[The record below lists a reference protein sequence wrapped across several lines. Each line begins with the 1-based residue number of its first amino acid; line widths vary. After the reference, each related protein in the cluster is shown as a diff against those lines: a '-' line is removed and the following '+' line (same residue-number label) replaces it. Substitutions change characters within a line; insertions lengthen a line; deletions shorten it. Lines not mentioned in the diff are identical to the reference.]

1 MSAAES
7 EPLDSDDDD
16 AVNVR
21 CAMQGERFR
30 VETDGEITHCPGC
43 GRGLRR

>member
-1 MSAAES
+1 MSSTES
-7 EPLDSDDDD
+7 EPIEVDDDD

-21 CAMQGERFR
+21 CAIQEERFR

-43 GRGLRR
+43 GRGVRR